1 MLLCGIF
8 WGEES
13 MEKRDGLMHD
23 CLPNVAPAKYLKL

>member
-23 CLPNVAPAKYLKL
+23 YLPDVSTAIKPI